1 MGLKR
6 EIIKAC
12 LCWIPNKEKR
22 RFLRKKYELK
32 WGCLDLEQ
40 YAGYFDSVWHKH
52 QGLLENADKIDT
64 LLLGDSHAQFG
75 LVPFAFPEGKF
86 AYNYAFNANSLYETF
101 ESLKFAASK
110 CKNLKNVILLC
121 SFYNGGFS
129 LIRGGDA
136 WHCRILEKK
145 IGMAFDFS
153 LNPAFDFA
161 FYDEVVDALSPRSGK
176 VYCQG
181 YDFVGLHISPSTQKT
196 RERVEHHFKIYR
208 KYKNQLELLDG
219 IISFCKKS
227 GLKLVLADAPV
238 RSDYAAILKELAEGE
253 DVLADLRQTA
263 SKHGTVLI
271 EPTGFTDDA
280 FADSDHLNFNGA
292 LKLTRQLAGAL

>member
-6 EIIKAC
+6 EIIKAF

-32 WGCLDLEQ
+32 WGCLDIEP

-52 QGLLENADKIDT
+52 QGLLANADKIDT

-75 LVPFAFPEGKF
+75 LIPFVLPAKRFG
-86 AYNYAFNANSLYETF
+86 YNYAFNANSLYETF

-110 CKNLKNVILLC
+110 CPKLKNVILLC

-129 LIRGGDA
+129 LVCGGDA

-145 IGMAFDFS
+145 IGMKFDFS
-153 LNPAFDFA
+153 LNPSFDYA
-161 FYDEVVDALSPRSGK
+161 FYDEIVRMISPRSGGF
-176 VYCQG
+176 YTQG
-181 YDFVGLHISPSTQKT
+181 YDFVGLHTNPSTHKT

-208 KYKNQLELLDG
+208 KYKNQLSLLDD
-219 IISFCKKS
+219 IISFCEKS
-227 GLKLVLADAPV
+227 NLKLILANAPV
-238 RSDYAAILKELAEGE
+238 RSDYAAILNELAKGE
-253 DVLADLRQTA
+253 DVLADIKQVVA
-263 SKHGTVLI
+263 KHGLSLI
-271 EPTGFTDDA
+271 EPAG
-280 FADSDHLNFNGA
+280 FADDEFADADHLNFNGA
-292 LKLTRQLAGAL
+292 LKLTRQLTEKL